1 MITIDQVKELRDET
15 SVSVQECKKALQE
28 ANGDKTK
35 AKEILMKWGK
45 DLASKKS
52 TRGTTQGI
60 IASYIHANGKV
71 GVLLDLACET
81 DFVAKSDDFK
91 NLAHELC
98 LQVAAINNETD
109 LLAQAWIKDPTKTIK
124 NLIEDYVLKIGENIV
139 VNRFTRYEI

>member
-28 ANGDKTK
+28 ANGDKAK

-98 LQVAAINNETD
+98 LQIAAINNETD
-109 LLAQAWIKDPTKTIK
+109 FLAQAWIKDPTKTIK

>member
-28 ANGDKTK
+28 AGGDKVK

-60 IASYIHANGKV
+60 IASYIHANSKV

-98 LQVAAINNETD
+98 LQIAAINNESN
-109 LLAQAWIKDPTKTIK
+109 LLEQAWIKDPTKTIK